1 MDVTEILPGDAPADT
16 GGSLTMPC
24 CPPGRPGSETDLD
37 SQSMAESGSWAAAAP
52 GRKSKVAAQKA
63 CLIANIQLYR
73 LAHIRSLW
81 HHFTKIGKPCQR
93 HKPHDEQ
100 EKHQFQYT
108 YHFYLPFFFVY
119 VILTPALSCRIA
131 CRFFP

>member
-1 MDVTEILPGDAPADT
+1 
-16 GGSLTMPC
+16 
-24 CPPGRPGSETDLD
+24 
-37 SQSMAESGSWAAAAP
+37 MAESGSWAAAAP